1 MNRCKIWMIGFFI
14 KNDLKRGHD
23 LLTLKWSFE
32 GHDMLS
38 WNRPNEKGHHMLSL
52 TT

>member
-1 MNRCKIWMIGFFI
+1 M
-14 KNDLKRGHD
+14 NDLKMGHD

-32 GHDMLS
+32 GTYMLS
-38 WNRPNEKGHHMLSL
+38 RNRPNEKGHHMLSL